1 LLGPGIVYAFVV
13 FELLCQLALIAPG
26 IDAVRSVMRVAVFA
40 GALALLVLIP
50 PGRFPH
56 PAIKP
61 ALCAVLILAVGLV
74 HPQTNS
80 FLAGIA
86 AIAMYV
92 AILSPLMWVSNLPID
107 VTLLRRVA
115 LILWAYHSASA
126 AVGVLQM
133 YYPGIQPE
141 PSVVFLERGDALVEG
156 AKITLA
162 SGRQV
167 FRPMGLS
174 DMPGGAAGSGLYSI
188 VFALG
193 IWTVDRRLW
202 MNALCLI
209 SMICAFFCIY
219 LSQVRS
225 ILVMVAVSLFV
236 FGLIMLVRRDHLR
249 LVRYLFLVGIV
260 VIASTAWAFWVG
272 GEATVQ
278 RLLTLIEDD
287 PASVYYYGRGY
298 HLHYT
303 WEVLLPEHPLGA
315 GLGRWGMIN
324 YYFARR
330 AAFQEPLW
338 AEIQWTAWLFDGGA
352 PLILTYGA
360 AIILAAWVSWRLSI
374 RPDVGDLSLWASVLC
389 AFNVASLAVTFNYP
403 IFMSQ
408 AGLEFWLLNACLWA
422 AWVRVRPNTAT
433 RGWPS

>member
-1 LLGPGIVYAFVV
+1 
-13 FELLCQLALIAPG
+13 
-26 IDAVRSVMRVAVFA
+26 
-40 GALALLVLIP
+40 
-50 PGRFPH
+50 
-56 PAIKP
+56 
-61 ALCAVLILAVGLV
+61 
-74 HPQTNS
+74 
-80 FLAGIA
+80 
-86 AIAMYV
+86 
-92 AILSPLMWVSNLPID
+92 
-107 VTLLRRVA
+107 
-115 LILWAYHSASA
+115 
-126 AVGVLQM
+126 
-133 YYPGIQPE
+133 
-141 PSVVFLERGDALVEG
+141 
-156 AKITLA
+156 
-162 SGRQV
+162 
-167 FRPMGLS
+167 
-174 DMPGGAAGSGLYSI
+174 
-188 VFALG
+188 
-193 IWTVDRRLW
+193 
-202 MNALCLI
+202 
-209 SMICAFFCIY
+209 
-219 LSQVRS
+219 
-225 ILVMVAVSLFV
+225 MVAVSLFV